1 MGARRGRPLRYR
13 TQKGKTHERVREP
26 DSAMLSLWEKGMKGF
41 FCGPPPPRGT
51 GQAGALA
58 SVQFGSQLESLS
70 LVALRLSGA
79 LAMWGQQTPLC
90 PSLAMAS
97 VQAQEAALW
106 WPLFQGACPSPWG
119 STGQATGSLGEHWAS
134 HQVPGVSRDPGP
146 LSWPQCV
153 VCLPRGQ

>member
-1 MGARRGRPLRYR
+1 MQVVGVGGGAGTTPEVQN
-13 TQKGKTHERVREP
+13 TEGQDTSGVREP

-58 SVQFGSQLESLS
+58 SVQFGSQHESLS

-97 VQAQEAALW
+97 VQAQEAVLW
-106 WPLFQGACPSPWG
+106 WPLFQGACPSP
-119 STGQATGSLGEHWAS
+119 
-134 HQVPGVSRDPGP
+134 
-146 LSWPQCV
+146 
-153 VCLPRGQ
+153 